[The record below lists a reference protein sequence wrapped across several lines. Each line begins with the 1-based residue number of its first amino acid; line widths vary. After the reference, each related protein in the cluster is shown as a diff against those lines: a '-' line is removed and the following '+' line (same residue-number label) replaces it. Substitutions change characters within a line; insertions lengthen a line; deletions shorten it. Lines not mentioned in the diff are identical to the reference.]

1 MKIVPNQ
8 DLLLVERIE
17 NSQLSQDI
25 IIQEQEEDKNLVV
38 VKVVKWTETYKPDS
52 MVIVWRY
59 SLYRLVYKW
68 LDYYFVDES
77 DVVGEIED

>member
-1 MKIVPNQ
+1 M
-8 DLLLVERIE
+8 E

-38 VKVVKWTETYKPDS
+38 VKVVKWTETYKPKD

-68 LDYYFVDES
+68 ADYYFVDEADIVWS
-77 DVVGEIED
+77 LTE